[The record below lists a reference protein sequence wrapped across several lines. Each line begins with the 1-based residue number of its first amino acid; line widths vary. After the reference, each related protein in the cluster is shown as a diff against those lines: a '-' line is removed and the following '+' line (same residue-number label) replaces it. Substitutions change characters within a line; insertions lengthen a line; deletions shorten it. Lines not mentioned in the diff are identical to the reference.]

1 MTDEFAPPRTA
12 IVTGAA
18 KRIGAA
24 MARALAQ
31 DGWRV
36 AIHCNS
42 SVDEA
47 EALCAEIE
55 SAGGRAVVVRADLAL
70 ARSAEQVIA
79 AADSDDAP
87 LGLLVNNA
95 SRFDYD
101 THLDFD
107 LDGWTRHLD
116 VNLRAPALLTQ
127 AFARALPAGANGLV
141 VNMLDVKLFSL
152 NPDFFTYTISKYG
165 LLGLTELSARAL
177 APQIRVNGIAPA
189 VTMVS
194 GPQSRDNFE
203 KAHTHNPLGRG
214 VRVEEIVAAL
224 RFIVASPTLHGQ
236 VITLDAGQR
245 LLGMPRDVAFMVDEG
260 ATKDETGD
268 Q

>member
-1 MTDEFAPPRTA
+1 MTPEFGQPRTA

-18 KRIGAA
+18 KRIGAEL
-24 MARALAQ
+24 ARALAA
-31 DGWRV
+31 DGWHV
-36 AIHCNS
+36 VIHCHRS
-42 SVDEA
+42 GAEA
-47 EALCAEIE
+47 EALRAEIE
-55 SAGGRAVVVRADLAL
+55 AAGGQARIVRADLADP
-70 ARSAEQVIA
+70 ASAAAVIA
-79 AADSDDAP
+79 AAGEGPP

-107 LDGWTRHLD
+107 LEGWTRHLD

-127 AFARALPAGANGLV
+127 AFAKALPAGLNGLV

-152 NPDFFTYTISKYG
+152 NPDFFTYTVSKYG

-177 APQIRVNGIAPA
+177 APRIRVNGIAPA

-194 GPQSRDNFE
+194 GPQSRENFA

-214 VRVEEIVAAL
+214 VQVEEIVAAL
-224 RFIVASPTLHGQ
+224 RFIVATPTLHGQ

-245 LLGMPRDVAFMVDEG
+245 LLGMPRDVAFMVGKE
-260 ATKDETGD
+260 
-268 Q
+268 

>member
-1 MTDEFAPPRTA
+1 MTPEFGQSRTA

-18 KRIGAA
+18 RRIGAA
-24 MARALAQ
+24 MARALAA
-31 DGWRV
+31 DGWHV
-36 AIHCNS
+36 VIHCNRS
-42 SVDEA
+42 AADA
-47 EALCAEIE
+47 EALQREIAD
-55 SAGGRAVVVRADLAL
+55 AGGVARVIQADLADSASP
-70 ARSAEQVIA
+70 ARLIA
-79 AADSDDAP
+79 DAATRGP
-87 LGLLVNNA
+87 PIGLLVNNA

-107 LDGWTRHLD
+107 VDGWTRHLD

-127 AFARALPAGANGLV
+127 AFAKALPAGLNGLV

-152 NPDFFTYTISKYG
+152 NPDFFTYTVSKYG

-177 APQIRVNGIAPA
+177 APRVRVNGIAPA

-194 GPQSRDNFE
+194 GPQSRDNFA

-214 VRVEEIVAAL
+214 VQVEEIVAAL
-224 RFIVASPTLHGQ
+224 RFIVATPTFHGQ

-245 LLGMPRDVAFMVDEG
+245 LLGMPRDVAFMVG
-260 ATKDETGD
+260 KT
-268 Q
+268 

>member
-1 MTDEFAPPRTA
+1 MTPEFGEPRTA

-18 KRIGAA
+18 KRIGAE
-24 MARALAQ
+24 MARALAA
-31 DGWRV
+31 DGWHV
-36 AIHCNS
+36 VIHCNRS
-42 SVDEA
+42 ADEA
-47 EALCAEIE
+47 EALRGEIKA
-55 SAGGRAVVVRADLAL
+55 AGGHARIVRADLGEAD
-70 ARSAEQVIA
+70 AAAEVIA
-79 AADSDDAP
+79 AAAGDGPP

-101 THLDFD
+101 THQDFD
-107 LDGWTRHLD
+107 LAGWTTHLD

-127 AFARALPAGANGLV
+127 AFAKALPEGLNGLV

-177 APQIRVNGIAPA
+177 APRIRVNGIAPA

-194 GPQSRDNFE
+194 GPQSRENFE

-214 VRVEEIVAAL
+214 VQVDEIVGAL
-224 RFIVASPTLHGQ
+224 RFIVATPTLHGQ

-245 LLGMPRDVAFMVDEG
+245 LLGMPRDVAFMVG
-260 ATKDETGD
+260 P

>member
-1 MTDEFAPPRTA
+1 MTPEFGQPRTA

-18 KRIGAA
+18 KRIGAEL
-24 MARALAQ
+24 ARALAA
-31 DGWRV
+31 DGWHV
-36 AIHCNS
+36 VIHCNRS
-42 SVDEA
+42 MA
-47 EALCAEIE
+47 EAQAVQREIAD
-55 SAGGRAVVVRADLAL
+55 AGGVARIVQADLAD
-70 ARSAEQVIA
+70 A
-79 AADSDDAP
+79 AAAGRLIAEAASGGP
-87 LGLLVNNA
+87 PIGLLVNNA

-127 AFARALPAGANGLV
+127 AFAKALPAGLNGLV

-152 NPDFFTYTISKYG
+152 NPDFFTYTVSKYG

-177 APQIRVNGIAPA
+177 APRIRVNGIAPA

-194 GPQSRDNFE
+194 GPQSRDNFA

-214 VRVEEIVAAL
+214 VQVEEIVATL
-224 RFIVASPTLHGQ
+224 RFIVATPTLHGQ

-245 LLGMPRDVAFMVDEG
+245 LLGMPRDVAFMVG
-260 ATKDETGD
+260 QT
-268 Q
+268 

>member
-1 MTDEFAPPRTA
+1 MTPEFGNLRTA

-18 KRIGAA
+18 RRIGAA
-24 MARALAQ
+24 MARALAA
-31 DGWRV
+31 DGWHV
-36 AIHCNS
+36 VIHCNHS
-42 SVDEA
+42 GDEA
-47 EALCAEIE
+47 EALRAEIE
-55 SAGGRAVVVRADLAL
+55 AAGGHARIVRADLAD
-70 ARSAEQVIA
+70 ADA
-79 AADSDDAP
+79 AATVVAAAAGEGAP

-107 LDGWTRHLD
+107 LEGWTRHLD

-127 AFARALPAGANGLV
+127 AFAKALPEGLTGLV
-141 VNMLDVKLFSL
+141 VNMLDVKLFAL

-177 APQIRVNGIAPA
+177 APRIRVNAIAPA

-194 GPQSRDNFE
+194 GPQSRENFN

-214 VRVEEIVAAL
+214 VQVEEIVAAL
-224 RFIVASPTLHGQ
+224 RFIVATPTLHGQ
-236 VITLDAGQR
+236 TITLDAGQR
-245 LLGMPRDVAFMVDEG
+245 LMGMPRDVAFMVGDE
-260 ATKDETGD
+260 
-268 Q
+268 

>member
-1 MTDEFAPPRTA
+1 MTAEFGQPRTA

-24 MARALAQ
+24 MARALAS
-31 DGWRV
+31 DGWHV
-36 AIHCNS
+36 VIHCNRS
-42 SVDEA
+42 GAEA
-47 EALCAEIE
+47 EALRAEIE
-55 SAGGRAVVVRADLAL
+55 AAGGAARILQADLAD
-70 ARSAEQVIA
+70 AEAPDRLIDA
-79 AADSDDAP
+79 AAAGGAP

-116 VNLRAPALLTQ
+116 VNLRAPALLTR
-127 AFARALPAGANGLV
+127 AFARAVPAGSNALV

-152 NPDFFTYTISKYG
+152 NPDFFTYTVSKYG

-177 APQIRVNGIAPA
+177 APRIRVNGIAPA

-194 GPQSRDNFE
+194 GPQSRENFD

-214 VRVEEIVAAL
+214 VQVEEIVAAL
-224 RFIVASPTLHGQ
+224 RFIAATPTLHGQ

-245 LLGMPRDVAFMVDEG
+245 LLGLPRDVAFMVE
-260 ATKDETGD
+260 
-268 Q
+268 

>member
-1 MTDEFAPPRTA
+1 MTPEFGPSRTA
-12 IVTGAA
+12 IVTGGA

-24 MARALAQ
+24 MAHALAA
-31 DGWRV
+31 DGWDV
-36 AIHCNS
+36 LIHCNR

-47 EALCAEIE
+47 EAVRAEIVG
-55 SAGGRAVVVRADLAL
+55 AGGRARIVSADLAEADA
-70 ARSAEQVIA
+70 ARRVIEA
-79 AADSDDAP
+79 AAGEGP
-87 LGLLVNNA
+87 PIGLLVNNA

-107 LDGWTRHLD
+107 LDAWTRHLD

-127 AFARALPAGANGLV
+127 AFARALPDGLNGLV
-141 VNMLDVKLFSL
+141 VNMLDVKLFAL

-177 APQIRVNGIAPA
+177 APRIRVNGIAPA

-194 GPQSRDNFE
+194 GPQSRDNFA

-214 VRVEEIVAAL
+214 VQVEDIIAAL
-224 RFIVASPTLHGQ
+224 RFIVATPTYHGQ
-236 VITLDAGQR
+236 VVTLDAGQR
-245 LLGMPRDVAFMVDEG
+245 LLGMPRDVAFMVGDE
-260 ATKDETGD
+260 
-268 Q
+268 